1 VPPSSAEA
9 RDTIAAIATAVGGG
23 IGVIRISGPRAE
35 AILAALIRPW
45 PHQKT
50 RAPSHKLVHG
60 HVVDPITGEKID
72 EVLSVVM
79 RGPHSYTAEDVAEIH
94 GHGGPRVL
102 QRVLEVV
109 CRAGARMAEAGEFT
123 RRAFELGR
131 IDLTQAEAVA
141 AIVAA
146 RSDRALKAAQR
157 ILAGEVGARVRE
169 LRQSLVLRLAEIEG
183 PLDFPDE
190 RLDEMPVTDTLASLG
205 ELRARIETMAGSW
218 VRLGQERAEVVLVG
232 QTNAGKSSLLNALA
246 GRERVLVDEAPGTT
260 RDVVEVEVDL
270 AGQAISLIDTA
281 GERAEA
287 STLEQRG
294 LALARQRLERA
305 EVALLVVDGTSPESW
320 ARDAELLSKLP
331 STVERVVVWNK
342 HDLSSWQSPPATFGA
357 ALALSAATGEGLPAL
372 RRELE
377 EHLGG
382 GESDDARLQIS
393 ARQRRS
399 LVEAG
404 QAIARAE
411 QILGAGEPA
420 EVAALEARGAL
431 HHLGVIT
438 GETAD
443 DDVLTALFARF
454 CIGK

>member
-1 VPPSSAEA
+1 VQPSSEA
-9 RDTIAAIATAVGGG
+9 RETIAAIATAVGGG

-35 AILAALIRPW
+35 QILAAVIRPW
-45 PHQKT
+45 AHGKT

-60 HVVDPITGEKID
+60 HVVDPITGEKLD

-102 QRVLEVV
+102 QRVLDVV
-109 CRAGARMAEAGEFT
+109 CRAGARVAEPGEFT

-131 IDLTQAEAVA
+131 IDLAQAEAVA
-141 AIVAA
+141 AIVSA

-190 RLDEMPVTDTLASLG
+190 RLDEMPVGDTLASLG
-205 ELRARIETMAGSW
+205 ELRGRIDAMAGSW

-246 GRERVLVDEAPGTT
+246 GHERVLVDETPGTT
-260 RDVVEVEVDL
+260 RDVISVEIDL
-270 AGQAISLIDTA
+270 GGQVVSLVDTA

-287 STLEQRG
+287 SSLEQRG
-294 LALARQRLERA
+294 LALARRRLERA
-305 EVALLVVDGTSPESW
+305 EIALLVVDGTAPASW
-320 ARDAELLSKLP
+320 ARDAELLANLP
-331 STVERVVVWNK
+331 ATVERVMVWNK
-342 HDLSSWQSPPATFGA
+342 HDLPAWQAPPEAWPGA
-357 ALALSAATGEGLPAL
+357 LPLSATTGEGLPAL

-377 EHLGG
+377 RHLGG
-382 GESDDARLQIS
+382 SESDDARLQIS

-399 LVEAG
+399 LVEASL
-404 QAIARAE
+404 AVARAE
-411 QILGAGEPA
+411 DVLKSGEPA

-443 DDVLTALFARF
+443 DDVLAALFARF